1 MKERFIVF
9 IVLGAGLSQSTVL
22 VSLNYLGNLSLLGY
36 DVEKSI
42 VG

>member
-9 IVLGAGLSQSTVL
+9 IVLGTEMSQSMVL

-36 DVEKSI
+36 DLEGSI
-42 VG
+42 VW